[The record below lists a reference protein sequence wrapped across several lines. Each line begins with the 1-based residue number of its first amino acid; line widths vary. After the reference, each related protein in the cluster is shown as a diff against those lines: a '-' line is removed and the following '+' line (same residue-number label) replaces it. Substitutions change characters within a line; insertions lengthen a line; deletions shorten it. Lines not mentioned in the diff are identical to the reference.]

1 MERGEKE
8 TFFNAF
14 PDVLK
19 EMLLTGDVKEETYDN
34 LRIPIDTD
42 SKGNRYELSST
53 SLIRSRCKCVYS
65 KAALERTVEKA
76 KKFQRAEVA
85 KLNDKVRNGQQMLKN
100 NKECE
105 NLFGLSS
112 DVNINEVSI
121 PSLKVLEHKK
131 FKKELLGAF
140 VACRLLKYTDKKF
153 VIPNKGTEN
162 KVLNGEKCAV
172 TKKELLIKQVQDVF
186 RNPVRIKMVEANT
199 IATPTLLI
207 PNPCIV
213 MFRNNLM
220 MNDTCLTND
229 WCKKVYENIES
240 VNNRGWDAFRNVIL
254 DSTLINTYVK
264 FYANIFL
271 DRLPSYMEKKLPK
284 EREDLN
290 VHRHWNFEAFTRNL
304 LKYSAIII
312 LSGHAPDFDSL
323 KCCTAEDSLFQP
335 LGAFSIANGILE
347 NLDGN
352 YLIGDIKRWKLI
364 RSGAAEM
371 GFKKRFKQHEVCSK
385 LLRNEDRS
393 SKFYLSYPHK
403 DCLNKN
409 QYRKGTFQDN
419 LRQYVGVGF
428 SRSKAREIVS
438 LFDWTDKDKKELSHL
453 SAAGGRTHLQD
464 KQYRHLCYHF
474 ELIYG
479 LGIKYEDNISS
490 NPGCEW
496 QLRYYGN
503 K

>member
-140 VACRLLKYTDKKF
+140 VACRLLKYTDEKF

-172 TKKELLIKQVQDVF
+172 TKKELLIKQVQDIF
-186 RNPVRIKMVEANT
+186 RNPLRIKMVEANT

-220 MNDTCLTND
+220 MNDTSLTND
-229 WCKKVYENIES
+229 WCKKVYENI
-240 VNNRGWDAFRNVIL
+240 
-254 DSTLINTYVK
+254 
-264 FYANIFL
+264 
-271 DRLPSYMEKKLPK
+271 
-284 EREDLN
+284 
-290 VHRHWNFEAFTRNL
+290 
-304 LKYSAIII
+304 
-312 LSGHAPDFDSL
+312 
-323 KCCTAEDSLFQP
+323 
-335 LGAFSIANGILE
+335 
-347 NLDGN
+347 
-352 YLIGDIKRWKLI
+352 
-364 RSGAAEM
+364 
-371 GFKKRFKQHEVCSK
+371 
-385 LLRNEDRS
+385 
-393 SKFYLSYPHK
+393 
-403 DCLNKN
+403 
-409 QYRKGTFQDN
+409 
-419 LRQYVGVGF
+419 
-428 SRSKAREIVS
+428 
-438 LFDWTDKDKKELSHL
+438 
-453 SAAGGRTHLQD
+453 
-464 KQYRHLCYHF
+464 
-474 ELIYG
+474 
-479 LGIKYEDNISS
+479 
-490 NPGCEW
+490 
-496 QLRYYGN
+496 
-503 K
+503 